1 MVTKKQ
7 QYSINSLKQLKDLQA
22 SQFCVIHIN
31 KTKNN
36 LHCVISTLFGQKK
49 TLWSI
54 SGGRVSATTSSNSR
68 RKTRYTQRA
77 VFNAVIERAFGLGLR
92 YLVLHCKGTIASK
105 RFIFKMFNQHFTVL
119 LLKDCTSI
127 PHNGTKPPAKRRL

>member
-1 MVTKKQ
+1 MLTKKQ
-7 QYSINSLKQLKDLQA
+7 QYSINSLKHLKDLQA
-22 SQFCVIHIN
+22 SQFCLIHIN

-54 SGGRVSATTSSNSR
+54 SGGCVSGTTGSNSR

-77 VFNAVIERAFGLGLR
+77 VFNAVIEKGFGLGLR
-92 YLVLHCKGTIASK
+92 YLVLHCKGAIASK

-119 LLKDCTSI
+119 LLKDCTGVA
-127 PHNGTKPPAKRRL
+127 HNGTKPPAKRRL